1 MCVCEGG
8 EISQEVRKVRSEKLE
23 GVVVRPSS
31 IKFEL
36 SFRSVIKKLSTDE
49 PRLIPRVG
57 AHPYPRKKMFRR
69 PRELPVVV
77 VGKNGGGKKN
87 DGTRD
92 ENGEESRE
100 QRSKTSRCVLFH
112 RQSTVARSLSPPF
125 QRFSSIFFALDMPFV
140 RVDRYTCKNFPD
152 SFSPPLFSFFFSHIG
167 FGWIITM
174 FFFRSKDIV
183 AITFHFDFERWR
195 DFGEMWVVTILL
207 MFQSVA

>member
-1 MCVCEGG
+1 MTLKKKSMCVCVGG
-8 EISQEVRKVRSEKLE
+8 EISQEVRKVRREKLE

-69 PRELPVVV
+69 PRELPVVVVVVVV

-152 SFSPPLFSFFFSHIG
+152 SFSLSLSSFFFFRILDLDG
-167 FGWIITM
+167 LLRC
-174 FFFRSKDIV
+174 FFS
-183 AITFHFDFERWR
+183 ERYCR
-195 DFGEMWVVTILL
+195 YHVSF
-207 MFQSVA
+207 

>member
-1 MCVCEGG
+1 MTLKKKYMYVCVCVCVCEGG

-77 VGKNGGGKKN
+77 VGKNGGGKK
-87 DGTRD
+87 
-92 ENGEESRE
+92 
-100 QRSKTSRCVLFH
+100 K
-112 RQSTVARSLSPPF
+112 
-125 QRFSSIFFALDMPFV
+125 
-140 RVDRYTCKNFPD
+140 
-152 SFSPPLFSFFFSHIG
+152 
-167 FGWIITM
+167 
-174 FFFRSKDIV
+174 
-183 AITFHFDFERWR
+183 
-195 DFGEMWVVTILL
+195 
-207 MFQSVA
+207 